1 MSKKG
6 VVFHCKEETLMKAIA
21 MIIQISSHFDSS
33 IFIEKDGRR
42 ARKTDANS
50 LPISRVSSGDCVITE
65 KSNNVTPLLSVN
77 LHHGLPQLKSG
88 RVKSATFA
96 NT

>member
-6 VVFHCKEETLMKAIA
+6 VIFHCKEETLMKAIA

-42 ARKTDANS
+42 ANAKS
-50 LPISRVSSGDCVITE
+50 LLGVLSLGIEQGDYLTISAEGDDKE
-65 KSNNVTPLLSVN
+65 EALERLSLYVMAD
-77 LHHGLPQLKSG
+77 G
-88 RVKSATFA
+88 
-96 NT
+96 

>member
-42 ARKTDANS
+42 ANAKS
-50 LPISRVSSGDCVITE
+50 LLGVLSLGIEQGDYLTISAEGDDKE
-65 KSNNVTPLLSVN
+65 EALERLSLYVMAD
-77 LHHGLPQLKSG
+77 G
-88 RVKSATFA
+88 
-96 NT
+96 

>member
-42 ARKTDANS
+42 ANAKS
-50 LPISRVSSGDCVITE
+50 LLGVLSLGIEQGDYLT
-65 KSNNVTPLLSVN
+65 LSAEGDDKEEALERLSLYVMAD
-77 LHHGLPQLKSG
+77 G
-88 RVKSATFA
+88 
-96 NT
+96 

>member
-42 ARKTDANS
+42 ANAKS
-50 LPISRVSSGDCVITE
+50 LLGVLSLGIEQGDYLTISAEGDDQE
-65 KSNNVTPLLSVN
+65 EALERLSLYVMAD
-77 LHHGLPQLKSG
+77 G
-88 RVKSATFA
+88 
-96 NT
+96 

>member
-42 ARKTDANS
+42 ANAKS
-50 LPISRVSSGDCVITE
+50 LLGVLSLGIEQVDYLTISAEGDDKE
-65 KSNNVTPLLSVN
+65 EALERLSLYVMAD
-77 LHHGLPQLKSG
+77 G
-88 RVKSATFA
+88 
-96 NT
+96 

>member
-42 ARKTDANS
+42 ANAKS
-50 LPISRVSSGDCVITE
+50 LLGVLSLGIEQGDYLT
-65 KSNNVTPLLSVN
+65 LSAEGDDKEEALERLSLYVMDD
-77 LHHGLPQLKSG
+77 G
-88 RVKSATFA
+88 
-96 NT
+96 

>member
-42 ARKTDANS
+42 AHAKS
-50 LPISRVSSGDCVITE
+50 LLGVLSLGIEQGDYLT
-65 KSNNVTPLLSVN
+65 LSAEGDDKEEALERLSLYVMAD
-77 LHHGLPQLKSG
+77 G
-88 RVKSATFA
+88 
-96 NT
+96 

>member
-21 MIIQISSHFDSS
+21 MVIQISSNFDSS

-42 ARKTDANS
+42 ANAKSLLGVLSLGIEQGDYLTITAEGDDSEEALKKLTQYVTADA
-50 LPISRVSSGDCVITE
+50 
-65 KSNNVTPLLSVN
+65 
-77 LHHGLPQLKSG
+77 
-88 RVKSATFA
+88 
-96 NT
+96 

>member
-1 MSKKG
+1 MSKKA

-42 ARKTDANS
+42 ANAKS
-50 LPISRVSSGDCVITE
+50 LLGVLSLGIEQGDYLTISAEGDDKE
-65 KSNNVTPLLSVN
+65 EALERLSLYVMAD
-77 LHHGLPQLKSG
+77 G
-88 RVKSATFA
+88 
-96 NT
+96 

>member
-6 VVFHCKEETLMKAIA
+6 VIFHCKEETLMKAIA

-42 ARKTDANS
+42 ANAKS
-50 LPISRVSSGDCVITE
+50 LLGVLSLGIEQGDYLTISAEGDDQE
-65 KSNNVTPLLSVN
+65 EALERLSLYVMAD
-77 LHHGLPQLKSG
+77 G
-88 RVKSATFA
+88 
-96 NT
+96 